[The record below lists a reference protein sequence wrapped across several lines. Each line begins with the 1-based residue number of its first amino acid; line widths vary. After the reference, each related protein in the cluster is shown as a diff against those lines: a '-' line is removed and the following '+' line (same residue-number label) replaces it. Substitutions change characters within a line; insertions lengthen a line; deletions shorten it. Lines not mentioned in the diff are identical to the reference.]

1 MSTPQEYWDVCLI
14 KTWRQFGRYGDAVN
28 MFLAITGIDLMRHHE
43 ARTIL
48 RTPKKFFP
56 YGTGVRVFASEYLP
70 KINDWLLDHPPE
82 KDVLLLRKLSKS
94 KYDTEDKAYQTEM
107 QTSTK
112 SEYHQLQ
119 RNRLKVGMSD
129 IEKSNR
135 NQSTDWNVVKGPVRI
150 KRRR

>member
-28 MFLAITGIDLMRHHE
+28 MFREITGIDLMKNDE
-43 ARTIL
+43 TRTIL
-48 RTPKKFFP
+48 RTSKKFFP
-56 YGTGVRVFASEYLP
+56 LGTGIRVFAARYLP

-82 KDVLLLRKLSKS
+82 QDVLLLRMLSKS
-94 KYDTEDKAYQTEM
+94 KYDAEDKAYETEAE
-107 QTSTK
+107 TSTK
-112 SEYHQLQ
+112 REYDQLQ

-135 NQSTDWNVVKGPVRI
+135 NQATDWNVVKGPVRI